1 MIRSPLRAVVPLC
14 LLMVGGCTPDVGSID
29 LGEGEPGELLSI
41 SIPVDPNSTSIQD
54 VTAATAPAGS
64 GQFGSSVALTWSDDV
79 WSGEVGPFLEGSYDV
94 RVRVGYKRL
103 FQTAVRTVTREAD
116 VDLAWEPGTFA
127 FEDGSEGAAGW
138 TVQGVV
144 DASGA
149 DVTQCG
155 PDVWPPFGRSAI
167 GWPQAPGQTNVQPAN
182 GSIRLFVSPQC
193 FPTSQDPDAT
203 LWQVNFRSP
212 DLDGID
218 EWQGIEGVRF
228 RIRSQIALQVMATVI
243 YEGDDGTDDFASPT
257 VNGVLD
263 FEDTGG
269 GWTEVARTGYVPD
282 RPIRGVLI
290 RMFGHPANVL
300 GSAQQEV
307 MVDVVQ
313 PIH

>member
-14 LLMVGGCTPDVGSID
+14 LLMLGGCTPDVGSID
-29 LGEGEPGELLSI
+29 LGAGEPGELLSI

-64 GQFGSSVALTWSDDV
+64 GQFGSSVALSWSDDV

-116 VDLAWEPGTFA
+116 VALAWEPGTFA
-127 FEDGSEGAAGW
+127 FEDGSEGTAGW

-155 PDVWPPFGRSAI
+155 PDVWPPFGRSAV
-167 GWPQAPGQTNVQPAN
+167 GWPQAQAQTDIQPTN
-182 GSIRLFVSPQC
+182 GSLRLFVSSVC
-193 FPTSQDPDAT
+193 FPASSDPDAP

-212 DLDGID
+212 DLSGID
-218 EWQGIEGVRF
+218 EWQGIDGVRF
-228 RIRSQIALQVMATVI
+228 RIKSQIPLQVMATVVHAG
-243 YEGDDGTDDFASPT
+243 EDGTDDYASPMAS
-257 VNGVLD
+257 GVLD
-263 FEDTGG
+263 FEDVAGP
-269 GWTEVARTGYVPD
+269 WVEVARTGYVPD

-290 RMFGHPANVL
+290 RMFGQPMGVL
-300 GSAQQEV
+300 GPTQEV
-307 MVDVVQ
+307 LVDVVQ